1 MQPLKRPETYVLKGE
16 GAVNV
21 LVAYVTELKE
31 NRPDELNA
39 TQAEALVKL
48 AESLITA
55 IDEEVTVE
63 DRTELP
69 TKLTFKHAFGDLLS
83 LVRDSMQYVPSESQ
97 KLLLEE
103 AHYHPQPI
111 RIM

>member
-1 MQPLKRPETYVLKGE
+1 MQPLKRPEIYVLKGE

-21 LVAYVTELKE
+21 LEAYVAELRE
-31 NRPDELNA
+31 NRPDELTE

-48 AESLITA
+48 AEGLITA
-55 IDEEVTVE
+55 IDEEVATGDVAE
-63 DRTELP
+63 NQP
-69 TKLTFKHAFGDLLS
+69 KLTFKHAFSDLFS
-83 LVRDSMQYVPSESQ
+83 VVKESMQYVPSESQ
-97 KLLLEE
+97 KFLEEE

>member
-1 MQPLKRPETYVLKGE
+1 MQPLKRPKSYVLKGE

-21 LVAYVTELKE
+21 LEAYVAEMKE
-31 NRPDELNA
+31 NRPDELTE

-48 AESLITA
+48 AEGLITA
-55 IDEEVTVE
+55 IAAE
-63 DRTELP
+63 DMTELS
-69 TKLTFKHAFGDLLS
+69 TKFTFKHAIGDLFSVLKGSLS
-83 LVRDSMQYVPSESQ
+83 QIDSSEPQ
-97 KLLLEE
+97 DLLREE